1 MPDFDTHGPNE
12 PEQPSTLHRFSWVRT
27 IFRSRWDIGLALLN
41 LVLGF
46 AVLVAAIDRFVESPT
61 ERLDRMARAQLGQ
74 KIPYQPT
81 PEYFENRGDMIDN
94 PKYAC
99 KPRVDACS
107 YIDTKATGAKKLAY
121 LTDELN
127 SNWTG
132 GTDVVSVLFY
142 HGLNDRYGPRT
153 IRVNATGY
161 CFYDKD
167 VAVAALRGALDQAEL
182 VGKTFDCYVAIYEG
196 NGPDLKPW

>member
-1 MPDFDTHGPNE
+1 MPDFDTRGPNE
-12 PEQPSTLHRFSWVRT
+12 PEQPSTLHRFSLVRT

-61 ERLDRMARAQLGQ
+61 ERLEERLGQ
-74 KIPYQPT
+74 KIEYQPT
-81 PEYFENRGDMIDN
+81 PEYFENRGGIIDN
-94 PKYAC
+94 PAYAC
-99 KPRVDACS
+99 KPRVDACP

-121 LTDELN
+121 LTDEVG
-127 SNWTG
+127 SGWTG

-153 IRVNATGY
+153 IRVNATSY

-167 VAVAALRGALDQAEL
+167 VAVAALRGTLDEAEL
-182 VGKTFDCYVAIYEG
+182 VGKTFDCYIAIYEG
-196 NGPDLKPW
+196 DGPDLKPW